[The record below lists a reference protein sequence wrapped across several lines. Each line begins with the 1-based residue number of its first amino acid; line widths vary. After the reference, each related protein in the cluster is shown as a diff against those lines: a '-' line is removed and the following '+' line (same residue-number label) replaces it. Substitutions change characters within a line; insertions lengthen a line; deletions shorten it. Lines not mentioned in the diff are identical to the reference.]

1 MWSLFPKAYY
11 VKEVSIL
18 PLLWISFVVVMYAVY
33 VTAIQEG
40 QNLAGVELVIQGF
53 VIRTTER

>member
-40 QNLAGVELVIQGF
+40 QNLTGVELVIQGF